1 MHGSGCENL
10 RRRMMIYADAGGRP
24 IAHPVVCHQH
34 AARGCRAT
42 GSRGSRF
49 TTIAS
54 AVAESL
60 LTKEAPVMCYDHQ
73 RCEGE
78 CEDHG
83 RDGVAAFHF
92 FFFRWAAR
100 RSISALRSLLL
111 GRFGKLNPR
120 IRLFW
125 RARLLRRDIQG
136 TALSLAGRSPR
147 VFQTAREAPPSSGR
161 EYPVTR

>member
-1 MHGSGCENL
+1 
-10 RRRMMIYADAGGRP
+10 MIYADAGGRSMLTRWFAISTP
-24 IAHPVVCHQH
+24 
-34 AARGCRAT
+34 ARGCRAT

-60 LTKEAPVMCYDHQ
+60 LPKEAPVMCYDHQ

-83 RDGVAAFHF
+83 RDGVAAFHL

-120 IRLFW
+120 IR
-125 RARLLRRDIQG
+125 
-136 TALSLAGRSPR
+136 
-147 VFQTAREAPPSSGR
+147 
-161 EYPVTR
+161 